1 MVSLCCHVNQ
11 CIIFPRRFNKKPKT
25 HLSEAAFRQQK
36 QNKKKKKNGGPH
48 KTTTTT
54 TTAAATRT
62 TISKQE
68 MSSIIIYIAHNHCP
82 YKSAF
87 GIVCAWVNNRMLM
100 II

>member
-11 CIIFPRRFNKKPKT
+11 CIIFPRRFNKKSQNSFIRGGIST
-25 HLSEAAFRQQK
+25 TETK
-36 QNKKKKKNGGPH
+36 QKKKNGGPH